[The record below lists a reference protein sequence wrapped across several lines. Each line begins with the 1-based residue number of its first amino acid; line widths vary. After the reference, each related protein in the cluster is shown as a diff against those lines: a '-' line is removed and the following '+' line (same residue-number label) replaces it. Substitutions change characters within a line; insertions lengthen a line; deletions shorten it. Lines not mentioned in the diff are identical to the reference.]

1 MAPAP
6 SGAPPAGAAGAAG
19 AGAGGGGAGSSF
31 FPHPA
36 KAKVETKRATTEYEM
51 NLFPILFTSFH
62 TSKTL
67 EVKIVFFYCITTDK
81 LQGKH
86 GRVVTHFALRSFT
99 AFRMTIAPYVIL
111 SGSEESLL
119 LSPANCH
126 GSK

>member
-81 LQGKH
+81 LQGK
-86 GRVVTHFALRSFT
+86 TW
-99 AFRMTIAPYVIL
+99 P
-111 SGSEESLL
+111 ESLGKLPAAL
-119 LSPANCH
+119 LYLM
-126 GSK
+126 